1 MYAVTG
7 ATGNLTADELQSG
20 CRVCRI
26 GIHRSRMKIGSI
38 LLVINTYRMG
48 TFSMIRLVSAAVT
61 IQTHPVRIISHT
73 EKRLVCLRV
82 LIVAAHAGK
91 RIGGSSTY
99 TGHLRLDGDTGTGA
113 WIGSGAIPAMGYLKF
128 VIDT

>member
-1 MYAVTG
+1 M
-7 ATGNLTADELQSG
+7 EIG
-20 CRVCRI
+20 C
-26 GIHRSRMKIGSI
+26 I

-48 TFSMIRLVSAAVT
+48 TFCMIRLVSAAVT
-61 IQTHPVRIISHT
+61 IQTHLVRIISHT

-91 RIGGSSTY
+91 RIRGSSTY
-99 TGHLRLDGDTGTGA
+99 TGHLRLDWGTGTGA
-113 WIGSGAIPAMGYLKF
+113 RVGSGAIPAMGGLEF